1 MKLDHYFFHVGK
13 SSEYQKRS
21 SPKIEEFLSPK
32 SSEDQKK
39 VFVKNW
45 RNLVPE
51 VKWWSK
57 KVQKIIQHSDADHS
71 QMIGGNADAE
81 HTQIIGRDAA
91 KLLGGTYPPRVSA
104 PMANFHFSIILFT
117 LKVQVVPIS

>member
-1 MKLDHYFFHVGK
+1 MIKK
-13 SSEYQKRS
+13 S
-21 SPKIEEFLSPK
+21 P
-32 SSEDQKK
+32 
-39 VFVKNW
+39 
-45 RNLVPE
+45 
-51 VKWWSK
+51 
-57 KVQKIIQHSDADHS
+57 KIIQHSDADHS

-117 LKVQVVPIS
+117 LKVQVVPISEFFSPFQVFYSLRKLFNSRSPHSYL